1 MKPGQKFCG
10 NCGTRAWDPVAMQR
24 DTFYVRKLPMVMI
37 VFLTLVIIMCVLN
50 VNAYK
55 NIKKY
60 AHEDRPV

>member
-1 MKPGQKFCG
+1 
-10 NCGTRAWDPVAMQR
+10 MQR